1 VCDGVCVTVCV
12 QVSECRRTCYGRG
25 EGLGRRRR
33 EDGRGRQGKKMEG
46 GEDRGEDRK
55 GRGRGE
61 GGTAYLYPQFSISS
75 GKT

>member
-1 VCDGVCVTVCV
+1 
-12 QVSECRRTCYGRG
+12 
-25 EGLGRRRR
+25 LGRRRR